1 MLPQATFQNS
11 LELPKNITRSKKNI
25 TRFQISGFLNSLRPF
40 TPMLPQAT
48 PQNLL
53 EFCEIKKK
61 RSSLQRLTVF
71 QFSRNFLGHLQK
83 KKKDVFHLVNLL
95 SGILTFYKK
104 FTRSLERTTIH

>member
-25 TRFQISGFLNSLRPF
+25 TRFQISGFLNCLGPF

-48 PQNLL
+48 LEKLL

-61 RSSLQRLTVF
+61 GLHSSDP
-71 QFSRNFLGHLQK
+71 QFSRSLIFLVISKKNK
-83 KKKDVFHLVNLL
+83 KKVF
-95 SGILTFYKK
+95 TW
-104 FTRSLERTTIH
+104 